1 MNIAKRLKAGIAAHQ
16 KGRLVVAEDAYRD
29 VLRAEPENPDALHL
43 FGMLLFHQGE
53 HDKGI
58 AAVRKSLSF
67 NGVNAAAHCT
77 LGNML
82 LTVEKPNEAVEAY
95 QAALGVDP
103 LHTETYR
110 NFGVLLRRVGRL
122 SDAIET
128 LEQASELDPKNSE
141 VWHNLAV
148 SYIEAS
154 QSEKAADALERCLEQ
169 GWNPQVS
176 AVWHARLLCAMGR
189 EQAALVHLEKYLK
202 KYPDDPVAVHH
213 VKSIRGETMDKVPED
228 YVREHFNAFSRT
240 FDDVLGSLNYRAP
253 QLVGEQVDSWRGD
266 RTPAPYVLDLGC
278 GTGLCGP
285 LIAKHCEKLVGVDL
299 SPKMLQK
306 AADLN
311 AYHELYEDELV
322 RFMEQL
328 DEGSVGF
335 AISADTLNYLGNLA
349 PFMEQVA
356 RTLTPGGVLIATFEE
371 GDDEVPE
378 TGYRLQ
384 SHGRYCHARS
394 YLDETIENAGLQVH
408 TSREAILRREAGDDV
423 SGLILTIE
431 RPAT

>member
-67 NGVNAAAHCT
+67 NGVNAAAHCN

-228 YVREHFNAFSRT
+228 
-240 FDDVLGSLNYRAP
+240 
-253 QLVGEQVDSWRGD
+253 
-266 RTPAPYVLDLGC
+266 
-278 GTGLCGP
+278 
-285 LIAKHCEKLVGVDL
+285 
-299 SPKMLQK
+299 
-306 AADLN
+306 
-311 AYHELYEDELV
+311 
-322 RFMEQL
+322 
-328 DEGSVGF
+328 
-335 AISADTLNYLGNLA
+335 
-349 PFMEQVA
+349 
-356 RTLTPGGVLIATFEE
+356 
-371 GDDEVPE
+371 
-378 TGYRLQ
+378 
-384 SHGRYCHARS
+384 
-394 YLDETIENAGLQVH
+394 
-408 TSREAILRREAGDDV
+408 
-423 SGLILTIE
+423 
-431 RPAT
+431 